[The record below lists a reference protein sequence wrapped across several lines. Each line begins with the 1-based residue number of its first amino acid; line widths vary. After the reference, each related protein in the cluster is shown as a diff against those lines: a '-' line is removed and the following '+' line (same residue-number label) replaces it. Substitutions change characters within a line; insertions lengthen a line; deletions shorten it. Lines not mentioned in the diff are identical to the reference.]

1 MWYALPSAP
10 YKQMTVSKV
19 AQSTHVFYRLNDLN
33 WFKPG
38 LNVGVVDSNRFE
50 TFLFKVFITLGI
62 NTMMT
67 VFASN

>member
-1 MWYALPSAP
+1 
-10 YKQMTVSKV
+10 MTVLTVSNV
-19 AQSTHVFYRLNDLN
+19 AQSTHIFYRLNDLN

-38 LNVGVVDSNRFE
+38 LKVGVVDSNIFE
-50 TFLFKVFITLGI
+50 TFLFKVFINLGI

>member
-1 MWYALPSAP
+1 M
-10 YKQMTVSKV
+10 MTVLTVSNV
-19 AQSTHVFYRLNDLN
+19 AQSTHIFYRLNDLN

-38 LNVGVVDSNRFE
+38 LNVGVVNSNRFE
-50 TFLFKVFITLGI
+50 TFLFKVFTNLGI